1 MQQECSFAGASSTRK
16 ASWFHYPL
24 GPNNV
29 TYASFNFLI
38 LLQFYFFWTIFSC
51 KTAFRDS
58 GYSVIPRLKIFRR
71 STDPPFLCYIILLY
85 NSRYRISQLARF
97 ANLAALFG
105 IIIIIIIIIIIM
117 MMIIIILNKI
127 IWYYQLS

>member
-1 MQQECSFAGASSTRK
+1 MPRECSFAGASSK

-38 LLQFYFFWTIFSC
+38 LLQFHFLRHFFHTKWHSAIYDILS
-51 KTAFRDS
+51 FRVLR
-58 GYSVIPRLKIFRR
+58 YSAI
-71 STDPPFLCYIILLY
+71 PPFFGSVILLY
-85 NSRYRISQLARF
+85 NSRYRILQLARF

-105 IIIIIIIIIIIM
+105 IIIIIIIVIITILIIM
-117 MMIIIILNKI
+117 IMILNKI